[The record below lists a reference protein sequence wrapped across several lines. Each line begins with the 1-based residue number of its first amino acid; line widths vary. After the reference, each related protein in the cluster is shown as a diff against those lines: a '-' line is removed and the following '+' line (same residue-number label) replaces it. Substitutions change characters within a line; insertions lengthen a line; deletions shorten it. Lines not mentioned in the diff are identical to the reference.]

1 MGVHFPVNFTNEKLT
16 FFQFRY
22 EPYSVDISSVFCAS
36 QDSVRS
42 VVQCVGAASVYRDCR
57 EFSGLKK
64 KPWRENQA
72 STIGSG

>member
-16 FFQFRY
+16 FLQFRY
-22 EPYSVDISSVFCAS
+22 EPYSVDVSSVCYAS

-64 KPWRENQA
+64 KTVERESSLNNW
-72 STIGSG
+72 